1 LTGFLHSLEREGR
14 EGSRAFYLEAW
25 NGDGRFTYDRIGRG
39 TIDIEAACV
48 SILGGIQPGP
58 LTGYMLQLA
67 KGLGG
72 DDGLMQRFQLLVWPD
87 VTSEWVNVDREPD
100 ISARRRIGE
109 IFDPWTGPAQAP
121 SAIVGMMPCHICG
134 SMSRHRRFR

>member
-1 LTGFLHSLEREGR
+1 LHDALPLSCIRWG
-14 EGSRAFYLEAW
+14 AKAVYLEAW

-67 KGLGG
+67 KGRSGA
-72 DDGLMQRFQLLVWPD
+72 DGLMLRFQLLVWPD
-87 VTSEWVNVDREPD
+87 VSGDWVNVDREPD
-100 ISARRRIGE
+100 LTAPHQIGD
-109 IFDPWTGPAQAP
+109 IFER
-121 SAIVGMMPCHICG
+121 M
-134 SMSRHRRFR
+134 